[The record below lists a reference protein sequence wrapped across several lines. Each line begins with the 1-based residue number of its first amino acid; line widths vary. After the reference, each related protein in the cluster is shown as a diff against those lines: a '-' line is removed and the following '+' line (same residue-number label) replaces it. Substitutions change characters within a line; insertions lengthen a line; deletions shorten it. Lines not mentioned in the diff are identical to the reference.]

1 MIKKLLCYVTAF
13 MLPLSVSAHEMT
25 PTYFDIT
32 PSFIDG
38 VSRIEMSI
46 FNKREDVRYY
56 EIQVFDDE
64 WNLIESRTGR
74 NNLVQLEYL
83 EKKVIDIYIS
93 ESQEENVE
101 LVCSVSKILS
111 ADVDS
116 SALRSRICSR
126 IRRE

>member
-1 MIKKLLCYVTAF
+1 MFKKLLCYVTATL
-13 MLPLSVSAHEMT
+13 LPLSVAAHEMT

-32 PSFIDG
+32 PSFING
-38 VSRIEMSI
+38 VSRIEINI

-64 WNLIESRTGR
+64 WNLIESRTGQ
-74 NNLVQLEYL
+74 NNLVQLNYL
-83 EKKVIDIYIS
+83 EKKTIDIYIS
-93 ESQEENVE
+93 DTQVSNVE

-111 ADVDS
+111 RDVDT